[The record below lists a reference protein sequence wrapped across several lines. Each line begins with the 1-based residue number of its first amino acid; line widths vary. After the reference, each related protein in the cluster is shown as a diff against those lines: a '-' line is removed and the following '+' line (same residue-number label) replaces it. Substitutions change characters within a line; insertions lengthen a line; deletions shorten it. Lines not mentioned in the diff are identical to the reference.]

1 MAPEDQD
8 PQGGS
13 PDAAPAAPVADLTPD
28 PGGET
33 NWEQRAKEYEQ
44 RFNTYRSEADRR
56 NTQLSQY
63 EQAIEDFQSGD
74 PEQMRR
80 AAHILNLADHLEI
93 PDPEP
98 EYDPDDPMAALQ
110 AQVEELSGKL
120 TAKEQRDQEAMVE
133 RVVEDRLSKL
143 DGLDR
148 GDRDLVLAQAIRM
161 PADAEGL
168 PDISGA
174 YEALRARDQARIDA
188 EMRKWADGK
197 KPTSIA
203 PGTTGSPAEDIMT
216 MDKAALAERDR
227 RAIERAAT
235 RMQES

>member
-1 MAPEDQD
+1 MTPQDQD

-13 PDAAPAAPVADLTPD
+13 PEAAPAADPTTAPGSAIDWDADDNPY
-28 PGGET
+28 
-33 NWEQRAKEYEQ
+33 KQ
-44 RFNTYRSEADRR
+44 RFETYRSEADRR

-98 EYDPDDPMAALQ
+98 EYDEDDPMAALQ
-110 AQVEELSGKL
+110 AQVGELREQL
-120 TAKEQRDQEAMVE
+120 TAKEQRDREAMVE

-143 DGLDR
+143 EGLDDD
-148 GDRDLVLAQAIRM
+148 DRDLVLAQAVHM
-161 PADAEGL
+161 PADADGM
-168 PDISGA
+168 PDIKGA

-188 EMRKWADGK
+188 HMREYGTSK
-197 KPTSIA
+197 KSTPIA
-203 PGTTGSPAEDIMT
+203 PGTAGTQQEDIMAMT
-216 MDKAALAERDR
+216 PEQLKARDQAAIAAAALK
-227 RAIERAAT
+227 
-235 RMQES
+235 MQES

>member
-1 MAPEDQD
+1 MTPDDQD
-8 PQGGS
+8 PQAGS
-13 PDAAPAAPVADLTPD
+13 PDAASAADPIEAPGSTPNWDADDNPWKT
-28 PGGET
+28 
-33 NWEQRAKEYEQ
+33 
-44 RFNTYRSEADRR
+44 RFETYRSEADRR

-98 EYDPDDPMAALQ
+98 EFDPDDPMAALQ

-120 TAKEQRDQEAMVE
+120 TAQEQRDQEARVE

-143 DGLDR
+143 EGLDES
-148 GDRDLVLAQAIRM
+148 DRDLVLAQAIRM

-168 PDISGA
+168 PDITGA

-197 KPTSIA
+197 KQTPIA
-203 PGTTGSPAEDIMT
+203 PGTTGSQQEDIMS
-216 MDKAALAERDR
+216 MDKDQLRARDR
-227 RAIERAAT
+227 AAIERAAIA
-235 RMQES
+235 MQES